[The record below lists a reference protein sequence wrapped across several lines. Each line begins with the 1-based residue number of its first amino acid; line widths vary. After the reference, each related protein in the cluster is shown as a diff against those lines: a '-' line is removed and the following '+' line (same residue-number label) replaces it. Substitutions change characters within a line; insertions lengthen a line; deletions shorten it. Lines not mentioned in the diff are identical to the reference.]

1 VVLFLF
7 RSCEI
12 ANAVT
17 SGSLVRAMSN
27 YFVTIGV
34 RVYLLF
40 TTSEIQNTVEI
51 TVLLLLNRARL
62 AGEGG
67 REIDAS
73 EQCHYTS

>member
-1 VVLFLF
+1 
-7 RSCEI
+7 
-12 ANAVT
+12 
-17 SGSLVRAMSN
+17 MSN